1 MMQSLGCLALL
12 LLQDDAG
19 AMQHDLHLIMI
30 FMMII
35 TIALVIGFLGVSIA
49 GVQALRLMRKGE
61 EMAERL
67 EGKVSPMAEKTR
79 ALVEELGP
87 KVTTITK
94 NVEQITYTVRGK
106 VDEFAATADDINKT
120 VKDANKR
127 THAQV
132 ARVDGLVNEALNT
145 AQSVSQ
151 TVQEGVRKPVQQ
163 MAGVIAGLKKGVET
177 WVERSP
183 FARHA
188 DAGAGADERRR
199 YDAPPPTRYAE
210 TDTIV
215 ETTTVETKR
224 MTPYG

>member
-1 MMQSLGCLALL
+1 MQSLGCLALW

-30 FMMII
+30 FLMII

-120 VKDANKR
+120 VKDANSR

-132 ARVDGLVNEALNT
+132 RRVDGLVNEALNT
-145 AQSVSQ
+145 AHSVSQ

-163 MAGVIAGLKKGVET
+163 IAGIIAGVKKGVET
-177 WVERSP
+177 WVDRSP

-188 DAGAGADERRR
+188 DAGANERRPYDTPPATPR
-199 YDAPPPTRYAE
+199 YTE

>member
-1 MMQSLGCLALL
+1 MQSISCLALA

-19 AMQHDLHLIMI
+19 ALQHDLHLIMI

-35 TIALVIGFLGVSIA
+35 MIAVVLGFLGIA
-49 GVQALRLMRKGE
+49 IGGLMGLKLFRKLE
-61 EMAERL
+61 EMAERADA
-67 EGKVSPMAEKTR
+67 KVSPLLGKTH

-132 ARVDGLVNEALNT
+132 TRVDGLVNEALNT
-145 AQSVSQ
+145 AQSVSR
-151 TVQEGVRKPVQQ
+151 TVQDGVRRPVQQ
-163 MAGVIAGLKKGVET
+163 IAGIIAALKTGIET

-183 FARHA
+183 FKRNVQTAA
-188 DAGAGADERRR
+188 EEYRR
-199 YDAPPPTRYAE
+199 YEEPTE
-210 TDTIV
+210 F
-215 ETTTVETKR
+215 TTTTTEYTTTESKR
-224 MTPYG
+224 TTPYG

>member
-1 MMQSLGCLALL
+1 MQSISCLGLALL
-12 LLQDDAG
+12 QGDAG
-19 AMQHDLHLIMI
+19 TIPHDVHLMMI
-30 FMMII
+30 FMGII
-35 TIALVIGFLGVSIA
+35 MVAVAIGFLGVSVA

-67 EGKVSPMAEKTR
+67 EGKVSPMADKTR

-106 VDEFAATADDINKT
+106 VDEFAATADDINNT

-127 THAQV
+127 TQAQV

-145 AQSVSQ
+145 AHSVSR
-151 TVQEGVRKPVQQ
+151 TVQDGVRKPVQQ
-163 MAGVIAGLKKGVET
+163 IAGIVAGLKKGVET
-177 WVERSP
+177 WVDRSP

-188 DAGAGADERRR
+188 DASAEERRPYDTASPR
-199 YDAPPPTRYAE
+199 YTEAE
-210 TDTIV
+210 TIV

>member
-1 MMQSLGCLALL
+1 MQSLGCLALL

-19 AMQHDLHLIMI
+19 ALQHDLHLIMI
-30 FMMII
+30 FLMII

-67 EGKVSPMAEKTR
+67 EGKVSPMADKTR

-120 VKDANKR
+120 VKDANSR

-132 ARVDGLVNEALNT
+132 RRVDGLVNEALNT
-145 AQSVSQ
+145 AHSVSQ

-163 MAGVIAGLKKGVET
+163 MAGIIAGVKKGVET

-188 DAGAGADERRR
+188 DASADERRR
-199 YDAPPPTRYAE
+199 YDTPPAASPRYTE